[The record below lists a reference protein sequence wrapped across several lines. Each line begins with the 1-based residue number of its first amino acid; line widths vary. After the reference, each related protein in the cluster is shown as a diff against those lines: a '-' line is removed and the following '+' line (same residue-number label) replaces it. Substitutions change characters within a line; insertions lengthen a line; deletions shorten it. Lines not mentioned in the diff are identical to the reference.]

1 MPPRS
6 DLSLS
11 AQHDD
16 EPTASRTSGRR
27 RLSYVAL
34 LLVVVLLVLRAAV
47 LPAFV
52 VPSGSMEPT
61 LLPGD
66 RVLVLRLPGWA
77 GGGAVHRGDVVVFD
91 GRRAFLDR
99 TDGTPVQRLGREV
112 ASFLG
117 IGAGTDY
124 VKRVVGLPGDRVRC
138 CDASG
143 RLVVDGVPVDEPYLF
158 PGDRASEVGFDVVVP
173 PGRVWV
179 MGDHRRV
186 STDSRG
192 YLGAPGGGMVPLD
205 DVVGQVVVRYW
216 PPGRAGTP
224 GGPGPLS
231 TVPTP

>member
-1 MPPRS
+1 MGRS
-6 DLSLS
+6 
-11 AQHDD
+11 
-16 EPTASRTSGRR
+16 SGRR
-27 RLSYVAL
+27 RLPYVAL
-34 LLVVVLLVLRAAV
+34 VVLLVLLVARAAV

-61 LLPGD
+61 LQPGD
-66 RVLVLRLPGWA
+66 RVLVLRLPGGA
-77 GGGAVHRGDVVVFD
+77 GAGLHRGDVVVFD
-91 GRRAFLDR
+91 GRRAFLDQP
-99 TDGTPVQRLGREV
+99 DGTPLQRLGREV

-117 IGAGTDY
+117 VGAGTDY

-138 CDASG
+138 CDSAG

-158 PGDRASEVGFDVVVP
+158 PGDRPSEVGFDVAVP

-192 YLGAPGGGMVPLD
+192 YLGAPGGGLVPLD

-216 PPGRAGTP
+216 PPGRAGTT

-231 TVPTP
+231 DVPAR